1 LQLASSIYFVK
12 RKESLEA
19 TLVSSHPFTST
30 PKFQTTTSLQA
41 GTPCRIL
48 LSYIVL
54 IQKADCTSR
63 AKGYS
68 TIEPVPVN
76 LHFEC
81 FVDKAYHKDP
91 DIQNL
96 EKEGMY
102 LKDPKERMH
111 PIILSAQ
118 IKRGDEEDA

>member
-1 LQLASSIYFVK
+1 
-12 RKESLEA
+12 
-19 TLVSSHPFTST
+19 
-30 PKFQTTTSLQA
+30 
-41 GTPCRIL
+41 
-48 LSYIVL
+48 
-54 IQKADCTSR
+54 
-63 AKGYS
+63 
-68 TIEPVPVN
+68 

-81 FVDKAYHKDP
+81 FIDKAYHKDP

-111 PIILSAQ
+111 LIILSAQ